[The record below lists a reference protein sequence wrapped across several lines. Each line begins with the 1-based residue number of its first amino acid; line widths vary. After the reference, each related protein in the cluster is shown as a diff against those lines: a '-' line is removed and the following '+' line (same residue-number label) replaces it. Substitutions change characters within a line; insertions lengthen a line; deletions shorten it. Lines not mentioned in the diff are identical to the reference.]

1 MKDHLKRLVKEEDGA
16 ELVEWA
22 IVIAIV
28 AVIAVPVMA
37 LVKNAYEKVN
47 SANAALNQVDPQG
60 YVSKGSGSGSGSGTG
75 TGTGTGTGVGESN

>member
-1 MKDHLKRLVKEEDGA
+1 MKKHLKRFMNEEDGA

-47 SANAALNQVDPQG
+47 AANEVLNQVDPQG
-60 YVSKGSGSGSGSGTG
+60 YVNKGSGSGSGSGSGTG
-75 TGTGTGTGVGESN
+75 TGTGVGTSD

>member
-1 MKDHLKRLVKEEDGA
+1 MKNFLRRFWQEEDGA

-37 LVKNAYEKVN
+37 LMKTAQTKINDANTLIN
-47 SANAALNQVDPQG
+47 SINPGDVVTNPDA
-60 YVSKGSGSGSGSGTG
+60 SGTG
-75 TGTGTGTGVGESN
+75 TVTGTGTGVGGTPE